1 MSRTRLML
9 LLLTLTSVV
18 FSEPVSAQSQGEKKT
33 AEQTS
38 QKTTKVERG
47 PCVVYV
53 TLRGTVEAKEMEE
66 IILRPEVWTNFM
78 ALRAVPH
85 GKPVKKGES
94 LIQMDMTKI
103 NEAIADQK
111 EAIRAAEVSLQLA
124 EEELN
129 VLTKTTELDLE
140 NAKKT
145 LDYSAEDLDQ
155 FLKVNRP
162 ATEENAA
169 FRVKNAKHFVEY
181 TEEELRQLEKMYK
194 AKDLTEETEE
204 IILKRQ
210 RNELE
215 NAQYFLKNTERFTK
229 QMLEIF
235 LPREERQLR
244 ENVRRLTIAHDKAKM
259 TLPLALE
266 QKKLSVARQRRELEK
281 SRERL
286 AKLES
291 DARMM
296 AVPAPADGLVY
307 YGRCVRGQWLQ
318 MAEIERMLA
327 LGQVPIHNVLFT
339 IVKPQSVHVRA
350 TAEEKDF
357 EALAVDQSAS
367 ITPVALP
374 KMKLNGKVASLGRI
388 LLPVGGFDV
397 TLRIGNDQPPE
408 GLLPGYSV
416 TAKVKTYSK
425 DDALL
430 LPASV
435 IFTEDFDDEAK
446 FVWLAGKEPKKQ
458 PVKLGQ
464 KMGDKVEIVEGLTE
478 GDEVLTE
485 KPADKKGK

>member
-1 MSRTRLML
+1 MSRTRLTL
-9 LLLTLTSVV
+9 LILTVPFVGLSD
-18 FSEPVSAQSQGEKKT
+18 PVSAQTQAEKKN

-38 QKTTKVERG
+38 QKTTKVQRG
-47 PCVVYV
+47 TCVAYV
-53 TLRGTVEAKEMEE
+53 TLRGMVEAKEMEE
-66 IILRPEVWTNFM
+66 IILRPEVWTNFQ
-78 ALRAVPH
+78 ALKAVPH
-85 GKPVKKGES
+85 GKVVKKGES
-94 LIQMDMTKI
+94 LVQMDMTKI
-103 NEAIADQK
+103 KEAIADQQ
-111 EAIRAAEVSLQLA
+111 EAIRAAELSLKLV

-140 NAKKT
+140 DAKKT
-145 LDYSAEDLDQ
+145 LDYSAEDLEQ
-155 FLKVNRP
+155 FQKVNRP
-162 ATEENAA
+162 ATEETAA
-169 FRVKNAKHFVEY
+169 FRIKNAKHFVEY

-215 NAQYFLKNTERFTK
+215 NAQFFLRNTERSTK

-235 LPREERQLR
+235 LPREESRLR
-244 ENVRRLTIAHDKAKM
+244 ESVRRQTIAHDKARL
-259 TLPLALE
+259 TLPLAVE
-266 QKKLSVARQRRELEK
+266 QKKLSVARQRRDLEK
-281 SRERL
+281 ARERL

-296 AVPAPADGLVY
+296 AVQAPTDGLVF

-318 MAEIERMLA
+318 LVEIERSLA
-327 LGQVPIHNVLFT
+327 HGQVPLHNVLFT
-339 IVKPQSVHVRA
+339 IVKPNLVHIRA

-357 EALAVDQSAS
+357 EALAIDQSAS

-374 KMKLNGKVASLGRI
+374 KMKLSGKVASLGRI
-388 LLPVGGFDV
+388 LLPLGGFDV
-397 TLRIGNDQPPE
+397 TLRIGGDQAPE

-416 TAKVKTYSK
+416 TAKVQTYSK
-425 DDALL
+425 ADALL
-430 LPASV
+430 LPASA

-446 FVWLAGKEPKKQ
+446 YVWIAGKEPKKQ

-464 KMGDKVEIVEGLTE
+464 KMGEKVEILEGLSE

-485 KPADKKGK
+485 KPAERKEK